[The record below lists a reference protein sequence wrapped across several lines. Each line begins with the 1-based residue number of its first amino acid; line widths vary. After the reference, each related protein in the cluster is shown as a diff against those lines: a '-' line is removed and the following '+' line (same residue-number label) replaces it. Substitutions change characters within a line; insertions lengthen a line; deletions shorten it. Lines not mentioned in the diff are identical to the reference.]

1 MKTNCPMNKGVISEV
16 DQPIFINFTVGNVDI
31 RLGILIS
38 TILREKLAKIYGVF
52 SWCTGCSIKRKIFT
66 NDWLLCVS
74 INGWLLT
81 NYYYQLVTEYHVKHR
96 ITNGG
101 CSWNIWCKAFMK
113 RKLISTGQS
122 IIYKCLYYFIIKGA
136 FWN

>member
-52 SWCTGCSIKRKIFT
+52 S
-66 NDWLLCVS
+66 
-74 INGWLLT
+74 
-81 NYYYQLVTEYHVKHR
+81 
-96 ITNGG
+96 
-101 CSWNIWCKAFMK
+101 
-113 RKLISTGQS
+113 
-122 IIYKCLYYFIIKGA
+122 
-136 FWN
+136 